1 MESREIHDLIPRLP
15 LPVAQL
21 VARTLNAKFPSDR
34 HHNAYFLGEAALKL
48 AAAARIGVWSHH
60 ACEPDSPLAEALEG
74 LARPSAGTWLEL
86 LRRID
91 AALAKRV
98 DAALL
103 PLGNVAGAAAKEP
116 HPAPA
121 LAALID
127 AAREEDILPASFK
140 PDRGLLGSFGAF
152 VAYRNKVL
160 GHGGARSAETYERL
174 WPKLLDAALEAI
186 QSPAWI
192 GGYRLAHVS
201 VDYQGK
207 RSWLGL
213 SGTTPLPLREDWL
226 DGLPPDAVVPD
237 SLVLIGDGHVVSLHP
252 LLVFL
257 TEDER
262 HFVHFLNE
270 SVVTPGK
277 AAHDGGATV
286 KKAEYLNYLN
296 GKVHRAD
303 AHREALR
310 AFFGRLHGRGPVSE
324 HELARLE
331 AGEAPDDDEASSSGG
346 DDDVVGSGT
355 FIDDYE
361 LVEKIGSG
369 GMGEVYRARQRS
381 LRRVV
386 ALKVLPREAAHDR
399 TALERFRR
407 EIRALGKCEHPNV
420 VKIFSSGEDAGRVYY
435 TMELVDGADLGRVGR
450 ALSRWRSSGVSLD
463 GAHLDAAVSLQPRPA
478 ADSHAERDPAKG
490 DPELADVPEAVPAPP
505 PVLNRGGDYY
515 RRLAELFARAADG
528 LAHLH
533 DQGVIHRDVKPE
545 NLMLTADAAR
555 IVIMD
560 LGLAK
565 LTDSSLSLTQDKS
578 KTLGTL
584 MYMSP
589 EQLQMQHLRVDHRTD
604 VYGLGVCLYEL
615 ACGRRFW
622 KEGTHEQVMKQ
633 ILMDEPVPPRKANPE
648 LPRDLATVIA
658 KATAKNPEH
667 RYATAAALA
676 ADLDAFAQLRP
687 IAASPPGLIHRAGLF
702 LRRHRTPAAATASA
716 LVVLLA
722 GLALYFFAGP
732 RVVRP
737 TGATVKSEVQYCAY
751 IEERRGV
758 PFCAVPIPEERQKH
772 RALTYRLQVVDG
784 KVTRM
789 DLINGSGE
797 LTDGTNYGRGGAVI
811 FKSNSETTTFT
822 YEYNSGGQVTT
833 VVETNATGRFLRKWL
848 YADLHRR
855 DRVDA
860 EGMPLRPIVLFWGRN
875 LVTSGS
881 LYTRELLTY
890 DAKGCIQSIRYLN
903 HFNLP
908 QRNAELHWGYEFERD
923 ETCRIQVRYILDR
936 HGLRNVDKKNVAKIQ
951 YTYDKQ
957 GNDSQI
963 SIYTVNKS
971 GGFILTTDDGVAFTE
986 YEYDRFGN
994 TTGIRYFDA
1003 RKNPV
1008 LSGARF
1014 PHMYASKIS
1023 RYDDRGNAVE
1033 EWFRGTDN
1041 QPVVTKHRFSGWKLR
1056 YDEKGRIVAGTFL
1069 GTDGAPTLQADG
1081 IAGWEARY
1089 GENGEVAELRH
1100 LGLDGRLT
1108 LDSKGVAQVRFVF
1121 SQDAVETRNLGLDGK
1136 PVRDKSGYA
1145 ISVLTRDRNGNPIRH
1160 AFFDVNRRPAPN
1172 NSGCAS
1178 WRATYN
1184 EIGDLTEYFCLG
1196 GDGNPALEKKGFS
1209 SFRTEYDR
1217 QGNRVREWYYGTD
1230 GKPTLRRDGYAASR
1244 MAYDD
1249 NGYQTEKWY
1258 LGLDEKPILN
1268 KEGLAGVKTTFDE
1281 RGNRVEQWFHGVDG
1295 GLVASSE
1302 GIAGWISVFNDRNQ
1316 ETERR
1321 YYGPDRKPAAN
1332 RDGVFGWKDEYND
1345 HGNMVRRQHLDAQ
1358 GVVAPNLY
1366 RVAIV
1371 ELTYDPNHNLVEER
1385 YLGSDQKPVLHGQR
1399 RIAGVRKK
1407 YAPSGN
1413 LAREE
1418 NFGLDGTLTN
1428 DSTGTAYIL
1437 YQYHPNHHRKS
1448 AVLYNQA
1455 GEMLT
1460 ETIYDLSGE
1469 ERRKDP
1475 SPPAPR
1481 R

>member
-86 LRRID
+86 LRRLD

-174 WPKLLDAALEAI
+174 WPKLLDAALEAVM
-186 QSPAWI
+186 SPAWI

-213 SGTTPLPLREDWL
+213 SGTTPLPQREDWL

-252 LLVFL
+252 LIVFL

-331 AGEAPDDDEASSSGG
+331 AGETPDDEADSAGG

-435 TMELVDGADLGRVGR
+435 TMELVDGADLGCVGR

-490 DPELADVPEAVPAPP
+490 DPELADIPEAVPAPP

-633 ILMDEPVPPRKANPE
+633 ILMDEPVPPRRANPE

-667 RYATAAALA
+667 RYATAAALS

-687 IAASPPGLIHRAGLF
+687 IAASPPGPLHRAGLF

-722 GLALYFFAGP
+722 ALALYFFVGP
-732 RVVRP
+732 RSAP
-737 TGATVKSEVQYCAY
+737 PPGARHKSEVQFCAY
-751 IEERRGV
+751 VEERRGV
-758 PFCAVPIPEERQKH
+758 PFCAVPIPAERQKH
-772 RALTYRLQVVDG
+772 RALTYRLKVVDG

-789 DLINGSGE
+789 DLINGSGS
-797 LTDGTNYGRGGAVI
+797 LIDGNYSYIRNNPTI
-811 FKSNSETTTFT
+811 FQTSSETTTYT
-822 YEYNSGGQVTT
+822 YEYHSNGQATSITETDASGK
-833 VVETNATGRFLRKWL
+833 FLRKWM
-848 YADLHRR
+848 YTDVHRR
-855 DRVDA
+855 DRVDQ
-860 EGMPLRPIVLFWGRN
+860 EGMPLRPIQLFWGRN
-875 LVTSGS
+875 LTTTGS

-890 DAKGCIQSIRYLN
+890 DKTGCIESIRYLN

-908 QRNAELHWGYEFERD
+908 QRNAELHWGYEFERN
-923 ETCRIQVRYILDR
+923 EACRIRVQYILDR
-936 HGLRNVDKKNVAKIQ
+936 NGNRAPDRKNIAKIE
-951 YTYDKQ
+951 YLYDDYENEVQ
-957 GNDSQI
+957 
-963 SIYTVNKS
+963 KS
-971 GGFILTTDDGVAFTE
+971 YWAVEKAGHFIPVMDDGIAVIQ
-986 YEYDRFGN
+986 YKYDHHGN
-994 TTGIRYFDA
+994 SIESWYLDHK
-1003 RKNPV
+1003 RKPV
-1008 LSGARF
+1008 LRGSKF
-1014 PHMYASKIS
+1014 PYIYAGKIS
-1023 RYDDRGNAVE
+1023 RFDDRGNAVD

-1041 QPVVTKHRFSGWKLR
+1041 QPIITRFGFAGWRLS

-1069 GTDGAPTLQADG
+1069 GPDKAPTLQVNG
-1081 IAGWEARY
+1081 IAGWQAKY
-1089 GENGEVAELRH
+1089 GDNGEVSELRH
-1100 LGLDGRLT
+1100 LGLDGHLT
-1108 LDSKGVAQVRFVF
+1108 RDSKGVAQVRFIF
-1121 SQDAVETRNLGLDGK
+1121 TLDSVETQTLDLDGK
-1136 PVRDKSGYA
+1136 PVQDKTGYA
-1145 ISVLTRDRNGNPIRH
+1145 ISVLTRDRNGNMIRQ
-1160 AFFDVNRRPAPN
+1160 AFFDEYRRPVPN
-1172 NSGCAS
+1172 SSGCAS
-1178 WRATYN
+1178 WRTAYN

-1196 GDGNPALEKKGFS
+1196 TDGNPAMEKMGFS
-1209 SFRTEYDR
+1209 SFRTEWDR
-1217 QGNRVREWYYGTD
+1217 QGNRVRDWYYGTD
-1230 GKPTLRRDGYAASR
+1230 GKLILRREGYAALR
-1244 MAYDD
+1244 TAYDD
-1249 NGYQTEKWY
+1249 NGYQTEKWF
-1258 LGLDEKPILN
+1258 LGTDEKPVLN
-1268 KEGLAGVKTTFDE
+1268 KEGYAGIKTVFDE

-1302 GIAGWISVFNDRNQ
+1302 GIAGWKSVFNDRNQ

-1321 YYGPDRKPAAN
+1321 YFGTDQKPAPN
-1332 RDGVFGWKDEYND
+1332 RDGVFGWKDEYNQ
-1345 HGNMVRRQHLDAQ
+1345 HGKVIRRQHLDAQ
-1358 GVVAPNLY
+1358 GIVAPNLY
-1366 RVAIV
+1366 QVAIV
-1371 ELTYDPNHNLVEER
+1371 ERKYDPNHNLVEER
-1385 YLGSDQKPVLHGQR
+1385 YLGRDGKPVLHSER
-1399 RIAGVRKK
+1399 KTAGVRWS
-1407 YAPSGN
+1407 YGPTGSMI
-1413 LAREE
+1413 REE

-1437 YQYHPNHHRKS
+1437 YQYHPNNHRKS
-1448 AVLYNQA
+1448 STLYNQA
-1455 GEMLT
+1455 GEVLK
-1460 ETIYDLSGE
+1460 ETVYDLSGE
-1469 ERRKDP
+1469 EIRKEP
-1475 SPPAPR
+1475 SPTAPR